1 MGRSWGDAQA
11 LSPSGAC
18 GGLPRGAA
26 TKVGARHQD
35 RSAGV
40 LRPVQNEVVAR
51 PPVIEEEGPIP
62 GALDPLQELLGDDLV
77 GVDVRQ
83 VERRHA
89 PGDAFDGLHYIS
101 SRTSTRWPVN
111 AAAAAIGGL
120 IR

>member
-1 MGRSWGDAQA
+1 MWRC
-11 LSPSGAC
+11 LN
-18 GGLPRGAA
+18 RGARPA
-26 TKVGARHQD
+26 RSRPGRAAGTRGRTKHEVG
-35 RSAGV
+35 
-40 LRPVQNEVVAR
+40 AR
-51 PPVIEEEGPIP
+51 PPVVEEEGPIP

-77 GVDVRQ
+77 GVDVGQ
-83 VERRHA
+83 VERCHA